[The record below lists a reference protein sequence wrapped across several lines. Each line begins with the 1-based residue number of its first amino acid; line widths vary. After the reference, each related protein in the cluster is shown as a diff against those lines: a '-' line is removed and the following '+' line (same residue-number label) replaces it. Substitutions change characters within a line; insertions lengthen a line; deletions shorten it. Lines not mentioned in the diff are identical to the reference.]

1 MCDRFKKSP
10 TATLHNYWTF
20 TSHMFIYL
28 FPSPSLDLSTFG
40 AWLFLARSL
49 YAFQMYNEPNER
61 SFTTDF
67 MHARLLF
74 FLLFVCVDFVVVVV
88 IAEFHYYFFR
98 PINEQTDQST
108 SQPVR
113 QSLNNKDFMS
123 GILYTH
129 TLWEFYRC
137 EWFCMR
143 PKSLW
148 ISVLKAHTHT
158 AFYYILLLLLLL
170 EKNAVHTYIWTK

>member
-1 MCDRFKKSP
+1 MSNGALESFPSFLYICINMMCDRFKKSP

-88 IAEFHYYFFR
+88 IAEFHYYFFQLFFFR

-129 TLWEFYRC
+129 T
-137 EWFCMR
+137 
-143 PKSLW
+143 
-148 ISVLKAHTHT
+148 HTHSESST
-158 AFYYILLLLLLL
+158 AVNGSACGPNHCEFQF
-170 EKNAVHTYIWTK
+170 

>member
-1 MCDRFKKSP
+1 MIDLENLPRRLYII
-10 TATLHNYWTF
+10 TELLHPICLYICF
-20 TSHMFIYL
+20 LLH
-28 FPSPSLDLSTFG
+28 LSILSFG

-88 IAEFHYYFFR
+88 IAEFHYYFFQLFFFR

-129 TLWEFYRC
+129 TL
-137 EWFCMR
+137 
-143 PKSLW
+143 
-148 ISVLKAHTHT
+148 
-158 AFYYILLLLLLL
+158 
-170 EKNAVHTYIWTK
+170 